1 MRRAQR
7 EQPHPINRLYVPEIV
22 AEISSSAVPL
32 PASLNRCFSGPG
44 PEDVS
49 TKGGAALPHITGLPN
64 LHHQQHSGA
73 RRESPVQYSGGPV
86 STSCM

>member
-1 MRRAQR
+1 M
-7 EQPHPINRLYVPEIV
+7 NRLYVPEIV

-32 PASLNRCFSGPG
+32 LASLNRCFSGPG

-64 LHHQQHSGA
+64 LHHLQHSGVH
-73 RRESPVQYSGGPV
+73 RKSPVQYSRGSV
-86 STSCM
+86 STPCMQEAGGGRKVG

>member
-1 MRRAQR
+1 M
-7 EQPHPINRLYVPEIV
+7 NRLYVPEIV

-49 TKGGAALPHITGLPN
+49 TKGGAALPHTTGLPN
-64 LHHQQHSGA
+64 LHHL
-73 RRESPVQYSGGPV
+73 
-86 STSCM
+86 